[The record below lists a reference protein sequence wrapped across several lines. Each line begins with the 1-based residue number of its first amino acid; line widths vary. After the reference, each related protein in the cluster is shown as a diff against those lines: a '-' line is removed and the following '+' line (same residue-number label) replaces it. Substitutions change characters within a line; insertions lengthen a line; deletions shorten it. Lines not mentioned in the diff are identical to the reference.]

1 MTSKVRPLAGPG
13 CRPKRLSKRR
23 GGVPSPSLGDPLL
36 GSPEENCSNYL
47 SLLFRGAKKE
57 AAQRWKTLTCIYLL
71 TPSSLSSFTFAAA
84 AASVYCFAHFW
95 FGARQVGVKS
105 ASGRRLWR
113 EGRNGGL
120 SLSPSTLAGEENLG
134 AGPALKEERARGWIL
149 CTHSSYI
156 QDV

>member
-1 MTSKVRPLAGPG
+1 MTSKVRPLAG
-13 CRPKRLSKRR
+13 CRPMRLSKRR
-23 GGVPSPSLGDPLL
+23 GGVPSPPLGDPLL

-84 AASVYCFAHFW
+84 AAASVYCFAHFW

-113 EGRNGGL
+113 EVPPSREPRGGR
-120 SLSPSTLAGEENLG
+120 
-134 AGPALKEERARGWIL
+134 GPGERARGWKPSIL
-149 CTHSSYI
+149 CAHSAHL
-156 QDV
+156 QDA